1 MKALRILL
9 SGAVLFMFSSS
20 LCLKAQSRSE
30 VSPFGNGARG
40 IGIIGGFSS
49 SNTSGSFAH
58 IDKKAVSLYH
68 AGIVWK
74 VPFLRDFAIQSGVT
88 YQMKGA
94 TLDSY
99 LDDTNTIKLSSLDTE
114 VGYVEIPLQLQWGP
128 DLALFR
134 PYIFAEPFIGYGVYS
149 SNDYNAFVETFG
161 AERRNEWA
169 ANAVNRLEYGLGFGA
184 GIEFWQVQLSFQYFM
199 NMGGLADGEGKASTD
214 IANMKIRELIT
225 SHYAKDNFNGIKFS
239 AVIFF

>member
-1 MKALRILL
+1 MKAIRILTVAAL
-9 SGAVLFMFSSS
+9 VFLTGN
-20 LCLKAQSRSE
+20 LCLHAQGKE
-30 VSPFGNGARG
+30 TYSPFGNGARG
-40 IGIIGGFSS
+40 IGITGGFTS

-88 YQMKGA
+88 FQMKGA

-99 LDDTNTIKLSSLDTE
+99 LDDANTIRISSLDTE

-134 PYIFAEPFIGYGVYS
+134 PYIFAEPFIGYGVYAKNELS
-149 SNDYNAFVETFG
+149 AVADLVDST
-161 AERRNEWA
+161 RRNEWA
-169 ANAVNRLEYGLGFGA
+169 ANALKRLEYGLGFGA
-184 GIEFWQVQLSFQYFM
+184 GIEFWQIQLSFQYYM
-199 NMGGLADGEGKASTD
+199 NMGGLADGEGQASTD
-214 IANMKIRELIT
+214 AANMAIRQLIT
-225 SHYAKDNFNGIKFS
+225 THYSSENFNGIKFS